1 MLKRRPFSFEGL
13 FSLANVD
20 FLQWRNKV
28 FFMMTS
34 KLLSIL
40 SGVAWYNQSGC
51 ALAYIKWKEKLHT
64 GWRWCIDRYYDW
76 NCDFS
81 SGTPARA

>member
-1 MLKRRPFSFEGL
+1 
-13 FSLANVD
+13 
-20 FLQWRNKV
+20 
-28 FFMMTS
+28 MTS